1 MKKFWILKICPKL
14 KKGWFSNFKVAF
26 VKSKVRLIL
35 AIEAVLLYVSE
46 RHDSYHNNSIVKD
59 ICQNVLLGIVESW
72 FKNLDEKV
80 MLHYHLKN
88 GEF

>member
-1 MKKFWILKICPKL
+1 MKKFWILEICPKL

-35 AIEAVLLYVSE
+35 AIEAALLYVSE

-80 MLHYHLKN
+80 MLHYH
-88 GEF
+88 